1 MATTMG
7 MSSAEKERRKVDA
20 VAQELLDMLNEFR
33 GRKNMTKGEF
43 AEFIGV
49 SRDCYQKWNQGKVT
63 SASFS
68 TLVRAAIRC
77 GIRMDFCRG

>member
-1 MATTMG
+1 MATKLG
-7 MSSAEKERRKVDA
+7 LSSEEKERRKVDA
-20 VAQELLDMLNEFR
+20 VAHELLDMLNEVR

-49 SRDCYQKWNQGKVT
+49 SRDCYQKWNQGKIT

-68 TLVRAAIRC
+68 TLVKAAIRC
-77 GIRMDFCRG
+77 GIKMDFCRG